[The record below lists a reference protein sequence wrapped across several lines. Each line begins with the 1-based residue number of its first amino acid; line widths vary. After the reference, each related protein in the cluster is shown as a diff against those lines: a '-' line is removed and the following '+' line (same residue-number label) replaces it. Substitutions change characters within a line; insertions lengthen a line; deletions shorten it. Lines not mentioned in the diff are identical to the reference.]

1 MPYLAVRWSLCWVS
15 CNYGG
20 AVRVK
25 SSEQARQLQR
35 IESFD
40 GCPATPYNAFR
51 QVSMLLRG
59 ECSLQRGRLVS
70 TGVDG
75 RRMRCRAPLTR
86 KTGGKTQLR
95 TRSSLSQL
103 NNL

>member
-1 MPYLAVRWSLCWVS
+1 MRMNAGLETAAARRRVGVS
-15 CNYGG
+15 CIMGVG
-20 AVRVK
+20 EHA
-25 SSEQARQLQR
+25 SQASQAQQLQR
-35 IESFD
+35 TESFD
-40 GCPATPYNAFR
+40 GGYGGPYNGR
-51 QVSMLLRG
+51 SR
-59 ECSLQRGRLVS
+59 RGRLVS

-86 KTGGKTQLR
+86 KSGGKTQLR